1 MESVAAV
8 SGHFSSISF
17 DLFSILQLLLLMN
30 NKKMWVYRIKHPKM
44 TCRGGHFSINVL
56 CPNVF
61 LSQWQLWVWNRHIMN
76 MPFCC
81 CLRDKIQWAVK
92 WTEPA
97 AFTRCRK
104 SHKILENSAGEKKQ
118 NKKGREEGKKSTT
131 RNYVREFGGRG
142 GSGGDKLCKDRLYKS
157 EK

>member
-1 MESVAAV
+1 M
-8 SGHFSSISF
+8 
-17 DLFSILQLLLLMN
+17 
-30 NKKMWVYRIKHPKM
+30 
-44 TCRGGHFSINVL
+44 
-56 CPNVF
+56 
-61 LSQWQLWVWNRHIMN
+61 
-76 MPFCC
+76 
-81 CLRDKIQWAVK
+81 
-92 WTEPA
+92 TEPA

-104 SHKILENSAGEKKQ
+104 RHKILENSAGEKKQ

>member
-1 MESVAAV
+1 M
-8 SGHFSSISF
+8 
-17 DLFSILQLLLLMN
+17 
-30 NKKMWVYRIKHPKM
+30 
-44 TCRGGHFSINVL
+44 
-56 CPNVF
+56 
-61 LSQWQLWVWNRHIMN
+61 
-76 MPFCC
+76 
-81 CLRDKIQWAVK
+81 
-92 WTEPA
+92 TEPA

-118 NKKGREEGKKSTT
+118 TKKVREEGKKSTT